1 MCSSHLVNG
10 SINDKTGLMGEG
22 RSNRFCKITNLIVDF
37 QFIVRMIMLG
47 VVMPQSFS
55 NIPKL
60 CSKVCRYVLNVSY
73 LVTIIGRFVCFC
85 VC

>member
-10 SINDKTGLMGEG
+10 SINDITGLMEG

-55 NIPKL
+55 NIPQL
-60 CSKVCRYVLNVSY
+60 CSKVCHYVLNVSY